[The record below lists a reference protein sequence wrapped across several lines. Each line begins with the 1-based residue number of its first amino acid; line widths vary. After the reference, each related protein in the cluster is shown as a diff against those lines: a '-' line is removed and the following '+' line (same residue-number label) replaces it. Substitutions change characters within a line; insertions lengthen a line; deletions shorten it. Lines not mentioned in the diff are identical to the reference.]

1 MPSTVADTA
10 MAMNLRKKQ
19 LINWK
24 IQGSIV
30 ARLMLYL
37 CCYNVA
43 ILFLLVV
50 AWGARA
56 SVAALSEAPTVNE
69 PAAWSSQAV
78 PLIGVMCLLLPF
90 ILWDLVRLT
99 NRVAGPL
106 YRFQSV
112 MKHFVKTGTL
122 PTATLRD
129 GDLLTEF
136 EINFNEFV
144 EAVHALYP
152 ETNPK
157 SGLNGAAVKSSAVA
171 QNAILPSM
179 TAKN

>member
-1 MPSTVADTA
+1 
-10 MAMNLRKKQ
+10 MALNLRKKQ
-19 LINWK
+19 FINWK

-30 ARLMLYL
+30 GRLLLYL

-50 AWGARA
+50 AWGASA
-56 SVAALSEAPTVNE
+56 SVAALSEAPIVNE
-69 PAAWSSQAV
+69 PATWTAQSI
-78 PLIGVMCLLLPF
+78 PLDGVMCLLLPF
-90 ILWDLVRLT
+90 ILWDLIRLT

-112 MKHFVKTGTL
+112 MKQFVKTGTL
-122 PTATLRD
+122 PIATLRD

-136 EINFNEFV
+136 EKNFNEFV
-144 EAVHALYP
+144 EAVHAVYP

-157 SGLNGAAVKSSAVA
+157 SGLTGSAHELSTA
-171 QNAILPSM
+171 GQNSILRAI